1 MRGQKL
7 NGNNFFNQLYIFLLL
22 FLNISQFFLIY
33 FLNNNFESRLD
44 KLNNNF
50 ESRLKNLQTIE
61 SKNTSETLE
70 SLKSFKIDLL
80 YSNLNQK
87 IELLQNEISKTLS
100 NNNKTSTIFSYVEPS
115 TLLYI
120 IGAGIL
126 IVGGYFAYV
135 SIVNKLAAIFSLS
148 TYNID
153 KSIISNVK
161 NIVPDQTEIKDIVVN
176 KVDELVNITSNTAE
190 TIIDTVQ
197 NLNTSTGAVL
207 NSTMNT
213 SIEFCAATATN
224 SAIAQSGLESRS
236 RGLEIYQTSLNNANA
251 ELPLQEMSET
261 LDILNAMDATLNIV
275 KDLT

>member
-7 NGNNFFNQLYIFLLL
+7 NRSNFFNQLPIFLLI

-33 FLNNNFESRLD
+33 FLNNNFESRLNN
-44 KLNNNF
+44 LNNNF
-50 ESRLKNLQTIE
+50 ESRLNNLQTIE
-61 SKNTSETLE
+61 SKNTSKTLE
-70 SLKSFKIDLL
+70 SLKSFKTDLL

-135 SIVNKLAAIFSLS
+135 SIVNKLVAIFSLS

-153 KSIISNVK
+153 KSIIPNLK
-161 NIVPDQTEIKDIVVN
+161 NIVSDQTEIKDIVVN
-176 KVDELVNITSNTAE
+176 KVDELVNITFNTVE
-190 TIIDTVQ
+190 TITDTV
-197 NLNTSTGAVL
+197 
-207 NSTMNT
+207 
-213 SIEFCAATATN
+213 
-224 SAIAQSGLESRS
+224 
-236 RGLEIYQTSLNNANA
+236 
-251 ELPLQEMSET
+251 
-261 LDILNAMDATLNIV
+261 
-275 KDLT
+275 